1 MQKRKICLLKG
12 EKFLYFVIGVLVLAN
27 LLGPA
32 FSSAML
38 SKTNIEVESMKS
50 KITKQEKYNESLSIK
65 INELSSLDKIES
77 VATSLGLEYNN
88 SNIRIISE

>member
-27 LLGPA
+27 LIGPA

-50 KITKQEKYNESLSIK
+50 KITKQEKYNESLSMK